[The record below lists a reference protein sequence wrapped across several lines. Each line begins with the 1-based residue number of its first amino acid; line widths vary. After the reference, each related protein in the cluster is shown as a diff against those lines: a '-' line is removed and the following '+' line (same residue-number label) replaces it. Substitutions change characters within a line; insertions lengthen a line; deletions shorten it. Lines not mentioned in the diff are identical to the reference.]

1 MARIPQPLFDKL
13 GRSINLN
20 DKVVRAVSNYP
31 GEIEICTV
39 TRIDNGKCYLD
50 NSKVAINY
58 PRRLLIVNE
67 SV

>member
-1 MARIPQPLFDKL
+1 MARIPRPLFDKL

-20 DKVVRAVSNYP
+20 DKVVRAVAY
-31 GEIEICTV
+31 GGDIEINTV

-58 PRRLLIVNE
+58 PRRLLVVND

>member
-1 MARIPQPLFDKL
+1 MARIPLPLFDKL

-20 DKVVRAVSNYP
+20 DKVVRALSYSP
-31 GEIEICTV
+31 GDIEICTV
-39 TRIDNGKCYLD
+39 TRIENGKCYLD

-58 PRRLLIVNE
+58 PRRLLVVNA